1 MDNKNNLLLRLS
13 NKSGQMVHAKEI
25 RELLGLTYKSVRSKL
40 NGDVPFKIDEIR
52 IIAKHFQLTN
62 DEIVELFINE

>member
-13 NKSGQMVHAKEI
+13 NKTGRIVQAKELK
-25 RELLGLTYKSVRSKL
+25 ELLSLTYKSLRAKL
-40 NGDVPFKIDEIR
+40 NGDVPFKLIEIKV
-52 IIAKHFQLTN
+52 IAHHYNLTN